1 MNPLWFATKVT
12 GMALLTCG
20 GAILLA
26 KKLAPKPS
34 DFIAG
39 TIHLRKSADEFR
51 KGVTAILFGESDAES
66 EQAAKERKEAAR
78 IPIE

>member
-1 MNPLWFATKVT
+1 MNPFWFAAKVA
-12 GMALLTCG
+12 GAAVLTCG
-20 GAILLA
+20 GALLLA

-51 KGVTAILFGESDAES
+51 KGVTTILFGTSES
-66 EQAAKERKEAAR
+66 EGEQSAKERKEAAR